1 MSPVINKDRFQLKN
15 LKLGCT
21 KSPRRL
27 NSEIQKG
34 LILNKDKLP
43 VHSRLHAVN
52 FVDANKLER
61 RHEREIK
68 DFILRKVLNQGV
80 LHHISGLT
88 CAKDFDKNFLG
99 NRNRKKNRMSKSVN
113 GMPQAIQS

>member
-1 MSPVINKDRFQLKN
+1 MSA
-15 LKLGCT
+15 
-21 KSPRRL
+21 
-27 NSEIQKG
+27 
-34 LILNKDKLP
+34 
-43 VHSRLHAVN
+43 HSRVHAVN

-88 CAKDFDKNFLG
+88 CAKDFDMNFIG
-99 NRNRKKNRMSKSVN
+99 NRKKNRMSKSVN
-113 GMPQAIQS
+113 GMPPGIQSQYNEKSQRELY